1 MRQRRPDCA
10 SFSARPMGLGETGAD
25 RRRHRRMPI
34 QVPVRVRGR
43 EGDGT
48 TWEEV
53 TSCVDVGLG
62 GVGMLMSHPV
72 STGRVLH
79 LSVPLPVS
87 FRQYDLGETSYQVYA
102 LVRNTRPSASV
113 SRVGVVFLGRNPPGG
128 GSLLPAE
135 HYRMPGDQPIKR
147 PQPRPLLRLHLE
159 ADQAPGGVA
168 QDEEAVAEH
177 LAPRLALV
185 RVRHL
190 LVSRGAILA
199 VEEVGGDF
207 RSRAAVS
214 SIVVGADGQ
223 PRLSLHM
230 LDARVP
236 DRLLTPDGETTD
248 N

>member
-1 MRQRRPDCA
+1 
-10 SFSARPMGLGETGAD
+10 
-25 RRRHRRMPI
+25 MPI
-34 QVPVRVRGR
+34 KVPVRVRGR
-43 EGDGT
+43 EADGT

-53 TSCVDVGLG
+53 TSCVDVSLG

-113 SRVGVVFLGRNPPGG
+113 SRVGVMFLGRNPPGG
-128 GSLLPAE
+128 GGLPPAE
-135 HYRMPGDQPIKR
+135 RYRMPGDRVVKGLR
-147 PQPRPLLRLHLE
+147 PRPLLRLHLE

-168 QDEEAVAEH
+168 QEEEAVAEH

-185 RVRHL
+185 RVTHL
-190 LVSRGAILA
+190 RVSRGAVLA

-214 SIVVGADGQ
+214 AIVVGADGQ
-223 PRLSLHM
+223 PQLSLQM
-230 LDARVP
+230 LDAPVP
-236 DRLLTPDGETTD
+236 DRLLTPDGKTTD
-248 N
+248 H